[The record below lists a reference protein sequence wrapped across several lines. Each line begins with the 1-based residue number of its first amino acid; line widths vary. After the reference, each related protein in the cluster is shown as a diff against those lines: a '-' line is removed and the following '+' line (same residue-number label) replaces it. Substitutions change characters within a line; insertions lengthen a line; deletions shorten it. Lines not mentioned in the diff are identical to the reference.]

1 MFYLD
6 TNTNKRYTI
15 GRPFEYNGV
24 TYTKVGASHDTFIS
38 LGFTQVI
45 PQQRPDDR
53 FYVVSGPAA
62 DGSYSSTARD
72 LNQLKL
78 NFILEQKDMAR
89 QMMSG
94 SDWYILRRL
103 EMGLDSNAAVPASI
117 TAYRSDVR
125 TAADNRCSQI
135 NSCPDVATLEA
146 LVKAPSEIYDVAN
159 ETYVENPEPHLFEFP
174 DPVDTTALV
183 ASDYTLP
190 YSGGY

>member
-6 TNTNKRYTI
+6 TNTQKRYTI

-62 DGSYSSTARD
+62 DGSYSSTERD

-78 NFILEQKDMAR
+78 TFILEQKNMAR

-103 EMGLDSNAAVPASI
+103 EMGLDSNAAVPAAI
-117 TAYRSDVR
+117 TSFRSDVR
-125 TAADNRCSQI
+125 VAADNRCSQI
-135 NSCPDVATLEA
+135 NSCSDVATLEA
-146 LVKAPSEIYDVAN
+146 LIKAPSEIYDVQN
-159 ETYVENPEPHLFEFP
+159 EVYVENPEPHLFEFP
-174 DPVDTTALV
+174 TPVDTNALV
-183 ASDYTLP
+183 AADYTLP